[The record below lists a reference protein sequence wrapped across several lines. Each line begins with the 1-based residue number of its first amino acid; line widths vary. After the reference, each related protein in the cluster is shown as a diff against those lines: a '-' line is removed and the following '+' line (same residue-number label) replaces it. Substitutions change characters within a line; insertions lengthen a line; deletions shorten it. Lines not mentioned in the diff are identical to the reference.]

1 MKKHQSLTWKR
12 SQPNSIRQRQ
22 TSDTRTDDHWRTHN
36 PPTLTKVSKQ
46 MKKQN
51 RISWGSTSTLN
62 LFLNDLQNDFELPT
76 RKVKRRAKSLS
87 VRLEAESERKE
98 DIIDHMIHMIWL
110 IFHILYGP
118 NDMYHQMVRMI
129 KFENELYFMA

>member
-1 MKKHQSLTWKR
+1 M
-12 SQPNSIRQRQ
+12 
-22 TSDTRTDDHWRTHN
+22 
-36 PPTLTKVSKQ
+36 
-46 MKKQN
+46 
-51 RISWGSTSTLN
+51 N

-98 DIIDHMIHMIWL
+98 YVIDYIIWP

-118 NDMYHQMVRMI
+118 YQMVRMI
-129 KFENELYFMA
+129 LFENESNFMT